1 MFLYALGKRL
11 REIFSTYNLNREMKN
26 LRYFTMAALAAITLT
41 SCEKTEETIDP
52 VNSNEQ
58 KGSFTLEFEHRFD
71 GSNLMLNQN
80 YTNGSGEDLTFNKVR
95 YYVSNIILEKMDGTM
110 WMEEESYHLVDVSEL
125 SSLEIKLENVPAGEY
140 HKLSYMIG
148 VDSLRNIS
156 GAQDGALSPNNDM
169 FWSWNSGY
177 IFAKFEGTS
186 SASGSGNFTYHIGGF
201 KGENKAMITKTF
213 DLHSQILKL
222 NPTASTQVHMIVDLK
237 KLFDGMHKVSIST
250 MPNMTMPGMM
260 ALHLAHNFGAGIALD
275 HIHE

>member
-1 MFLYALGKRL
+1 
-11 REIFSTYNLNREMKN
+11 MKN
-26 LRYFTMAALAAITLT
+26 LRCFTMAALAIITLA
-41 SCEKTEETIDP
+41 SCEKTEDTIKTVDET
-52 VNSNEQ
+52 NQ
-58 KGSFTLEFEHRFD
+58 KGAFTIEFEHRFD

-95 YYVSNIILEKMDGTM
+95 YYVSNIILEKMDGTV
-110 WMEEESYHLVDVSEL
+110 WTQENSYYLVDAGDL
-125 SSLEIKLENVPAGEY
+125 ASLEIKVEDVPAGEY
-140 HKLSYMIG
+140 HKLSYLVG
-148 VDSLRNIS
+148 VDSLRNVS

-186 SASGSGNFTYHIGGF
+186 TASSSGLFTYHIGGF
-201 KGENKAMITKTF
+201 KGENKAMISKTF
-213 DLHSQILKL
+213 DLHNQMLKI
-222 NPTASTQVHMIVDLK
+222 NPTASPQVHMLVDLK
-237 KLFDGMHKVSIST
+237 KVFDGMHKVSIAS